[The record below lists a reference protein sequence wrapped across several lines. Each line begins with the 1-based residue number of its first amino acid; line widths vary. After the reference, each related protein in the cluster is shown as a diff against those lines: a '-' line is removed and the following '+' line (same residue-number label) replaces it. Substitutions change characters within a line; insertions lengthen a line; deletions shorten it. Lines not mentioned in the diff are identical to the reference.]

1 MPGATSRRPPAQ
13 RPTRSAGR
21 RTAGHAG
28 RAGRAPVTL
37 AALAGILLA
46 ASPASAS
53 SNWPVPLGAG
63 ITAEA
68 AAGTA
73 PGAPVTVSATCVG
86 SSKPT
91 VMLKWKAVEHATSY
105 TVLESATASPTY
117 TVVATVTPYH
127 WRASFS
133 TGTYRFEVV
142 AYAGAH
148 WSSAPSTPTAPR
160 TIVSGRGC
168 Q

>member
-1 MPGATSRRPPAQ
+1 M
-13 RPTRSAGR
+13 
-21 RTAGHAG
+21 
-28 RAGRAPVTL
+28 
-37 AALAGILLA
+37 AGILLA

-53 SNWPVPLGAG
+53 SYWPVPLGAG
-63 ITAEA
+63 STAEA
-68 AAGTA
+68 AAGKA
-73 PGAPVTVSATCVG
+73 PGTPVAVSATCVG

-91 VMLKWKAVEHATSY
+91 VELKWKPVEHATSY

-117 TVVATVTPYH
+117 TVVATVTRHH
-127 WRASFS
+127 WRARFS

-148 WSSAPSTPTAPR
+148 WSSAPSTPTAAR
-160 TIVSGRGC
+160 TIVSGPAC